1 MKCPTMGVAL
11 VAAANF
17 STAWL
22 NGQHSWSRRHW
33 HQLGFQH
40 QQWHEFF
47 PGPLQINQVVQFS
60 SVQFNHSVMST
71 LCNPMDCSTPGNG
84 PLLFLLQTCCSIWK
98 SGLVLLSGFLC
109 EGFED
114 IPLLHLQDIKDSRYC
129 EILPLSY
136 KQEPRTRRHMDPS
149 LASVERTFCLFLK
162 KKI

>member
-1 MKCPTMGVAL
+1 MKCPTMGVTL
-11 VAAANF
+11 MAAAHF

-33 HQLGFQH
+33 HQLGFQC
-40 QQWHEFF
+40 QQWHEFS
-47 PGPLQINQVVQFS
+47 PGPLQINEVVQFS
-60 SVQFNHSVMST
+60 SITQSCRLFAIPWTAAHQVKSDPS
-71 LCNPMDCSTPGNG
+71 
-84 PLLFLLQTCCSIWK
+84 LFLLQMCCSIWK

-114 IPLLHLQDIKDSRYC
+114 ILLLHLKDIKDSRYC

-136 KQEPRTRRHMDPS
+136 KQEPRTCRHMDPS

-162 KKI
+162 KKF